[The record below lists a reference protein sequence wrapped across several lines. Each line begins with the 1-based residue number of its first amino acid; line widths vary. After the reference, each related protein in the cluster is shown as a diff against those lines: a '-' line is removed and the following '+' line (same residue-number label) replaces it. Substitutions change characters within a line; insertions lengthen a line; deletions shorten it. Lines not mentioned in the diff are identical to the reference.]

1 MTGFSQR
8 KSEKSKSGR
17 DNMNI
22 TPPTIHLNGTSSQE
36 LWKGYEAAYDAIRA
50 AQEALGKIEFNSRDY
65 YVQSPLAWGKAQ
77 DDRYEQRRALDQ
89 VEEYL
94 LQHLLAIRR
103 QSGI

>member
-1 MTGFSQR
+1 
-8 KSEKSKSGR
+8 
-17 DNMNI
+17 MNI

-36 LWKGYEAAYDAIRA
+36 LWKGYEAAYDAVRS

-77 DDRYEQRRALDQ
+77 EDRYEQRRALDQ

>member
-1 MTGFSQR
+1 
-8 KSEKSKSGR
+8 
-17 DNMNI
+17 MNI
-22 TPPTIHLNGTSSQE
+22 TPPTVHLNGTSAKD
-36 LWKGYEAAYDAIRA
+36 LWIGYEAAYDAVRA

-65 YVQSPLAWGKAQ
+65 YVQSPLAWDKARE
-77 DDRYEQRRALDQ
+77 DRYEQRRALEQ

>member
-1 MTGFSQR
+1 MT
-8 KSEKSKSGR
+8 
-17 DNMNI
+17 I
-22 TPPTIHLNGTSSQE
+22 TAPTVHLNGTSAKD
-36 LWKGYEAAYDAIRA
+36 LWAGYEAAYDAVRA
-50 AQEALGKIEFNSRDY
+50 AQEAIGKIEFNARDY

>member
-1 MTGFSQR
+1 
-8 KSEKSKSGR
+8 
-17 DNMNI
+17 MNI
-22 TPPTIHLNGTSSQE
+22 TPPTIHLNGTSPQE
-36 LWKGYEAAYDAIRA
+36 LWTGYEAAYDAVRA
-50 AQEALGKIEFNSRDY
+50 AQEALNKIEFNSRDY